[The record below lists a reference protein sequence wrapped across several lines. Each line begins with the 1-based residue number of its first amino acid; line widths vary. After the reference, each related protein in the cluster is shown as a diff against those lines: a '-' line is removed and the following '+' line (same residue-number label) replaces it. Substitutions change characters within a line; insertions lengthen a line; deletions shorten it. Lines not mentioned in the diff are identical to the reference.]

1 MSPYNKVRTMWEF
14 TGVYL
19 DILHEIAI
27 SGTTLES
34 KNALCTSVS
43 KGLSHQGISLQ

>member
-1 MSPYNKVRTMWEF
+1 MWEF

-27 SGTTLES
+27 SGTTLEG